1 MTRHEHDLELMK
13 KYTACG
19 LNFIAACTHGDAGV
33 LRAHFAEK
41 KAPPLNENMVYS
53 MPPGF
58 PQMLPLAA
66 AVLSGSKACVEL
78 LLVHGADP
86 DIRCRRCE
94 KTPRELAENT
104 ALAELFATSVN
115 NDRK

>member
-1 MTRHEHDLELMK
+1 MTKHEHDPELMK

-19 LNFIAACTHGDAGV
+19 LNFIAACAHGDAEV

-41 KAPPLNENMVYS
+41 QVPPLNENIVYS

-58 PQMLPLAA
+58 LQTLPLAA

-78 LLVHGADP
+78 LLERGADP
-86 DIRCRRCE
+86 DVRCRRCG
-94 KTPRELAENT
+94 KTSRELAGHT
-104 ALAELFATSVN
+104 ALAELFAASGN

>member
-13 KYTACG
+13 KYTSCG
-19 LNFIAACTHGDAGV
+19 LNFIAACTHGDVEV
-33 LRAHFAEK
+33 LRAHFEEK
-41 KAPPLNENMVYS
+41 KTPLLNENMVYS

-78 LLVHGADP
+78 LLSHGADP
-86 DIRCRRCE
+86 DVRCRRCG
-94 KTPRELAENT
+94 KTPRELAGKN
-104 ALAELFATSVN
+104 AAELFAASGN
-115 NDRK
+115 NDR